1 MTSSDFDHW
10 FESFREGLRR
20 DDAERAGTEPAAPP
34 LPDGLPDIPRYTI
47 GERIGEGSAALVYRG
62 WDREL
67 GRPVALK
74 VLRDTADVRRSLRV
88 RFHRE
93 AKIAAGL
100 NHPNI
105 VRIYD
110 LGEVEGRLFMVME
123 LVEGS
128 SLGSHMSDRA
138 ISLEDKLRLLEKAAR
153 GVAQAHA
160 QGIIHRDLKPANIL
174 VDRAREPKVG
184 DFGISLGIEAES
196 RLTRTGEP
204 LGTPAYMAPEQVRGS
219 GDPTVRTD
227 VYALGAI
234 LYEMLTGRPP
244 YLAPTI
250 PQLYQKILEGEP
262 ELPTVLAPGA
272 PRAVAAVAL
281 KGLSRSPADRY
292 ADAGEFAE
300 DLGRYLRGEPV
311 QARNPGSLRRLGIR
325 LRARPLAG
333 MLLLG
338 AMVIGLIALAA
349 ALSRKTMDTHKAVLL
364 AAVARIFDQ
373 EKARLDERYKGLQPV
388 RLIAALQAASEHA
401 PDNTTPPEEIRELLD
416 YELKKLRV
424 EPELLALMPLR
435 GKAVYGRGP
444 AAVLASLENLR
455 PGPGL
460 SFTAVDGRLWLLEGA
475 EVRDTAPEHEDV
487 IHGYRWIG
495 APIDSG
501 ALESA
506 IDADAGQV
514 AWIGPDRQILARTGA
529 IRGGTLEGEIATVD
543 GRSLRISSEPLAGA
557 LVPIRQA
564 LLIRAYGVREI
575 AILAA
580 NLAGTI
586 SLVAGIVLLARPR

>member
-1 MTSSDFDHW
+1 
-10 FESFREGLRR
+10 
-20 DDAERAGTEPAAPP
+20 
-34 LPDGLPDIPRYTI
+34 
-47 GERIGEGSAALVYRG
+47 EGSAAVVYRG

-74 VLRDTADVRRSLRV
+74 VLRDTADVRRSLRL

-100 NHPNI
+100 NHSNI

-123 LVEGS
+123 LVEGL
-128 SLGSHMSDRA
+128 SLGSLMSDRA
-138 ISLEDKLRLLEKAAR
+138 LPLGDKLRLLEKAAR

-184 DFGISLGIEAES
+184 DFGISLGIEAEP
-196 RLTRTGEP
+196 RLTKTGEP

-244 YLAPTI
+244 HLGPSI
-250 PQLYQKILEGEP
+250 PELYQKILEGET
-262 ELPTVLAPGA
+262 ELPHVLAPGT
-272 PRAVAAVAL
+272 PRAAGAIAL
-281 KGLSRSPADRY
+281 KGLSRNPADRY

-300 DLGRYLRGEPV
+300 DLARHLRGEAV
-311 QARNPGSLRRLGIR
+311 QARNPGALRRIGTR
-325 LRARPLAG
+325 LRTRPLAG
-333 MLLLG
+333 TLLLG
-338 AMVIGLIALAA
+338 AVVCAGIAVAA
-349 ALSRKTMDTHKAVLL
+349 ALSPKTIDTHQAILL

-373 EKARLDERYKGLQPV
+373 EKGRLDERYKGLAPV
-388 RLIAALQAASEHA
+388 RLIAALQAASEHG
-401 PDNTTPPEEIRELLD
+401 PDTTPPEEIRELLD

-424 EPELLALMPLR
+424 EPELLAVMPLR

-444 AAVLASLENLR
+444 AAALASLENVR
-455 PGPGL
+455 PGPGV
-460 SFTAVDGRLWLLEGA
+460 SFTAVDGRLWMLEG
-475 EVRDTAPEHEDV
+475 VDIRDTAPEHEDV
-487 IHGYRWIG
+487 VRGYRWIG
-495 APIDSG
+495 APIDS
-501 ALESA
+501 AASRA
-506 IDADAGQV
+506 MIDADAGLV
-514 AWIGPDRQILARTGA
+514 AWIGPDRQVLASSGA
-529 IRGGTLEGEIATVD
+529 IENDALQREIATVA
-543 GRSLRISSEPLAGA
+543 GRSFRVTSEPLAGA

-564 LLIRAYGVREI
+564 LLVHAHGVREFS
-575 AILAA
+575 ILAA
-580 NLAGTI
+580 DLAGAI
-586 SLVAGIVLLARPR
+586 LLAAGVVLLARAR

>member
-1 MTSSDFDHW
+1 MSSSDFDHW

-20 DDAERAGTEPAAPP
+20 DDAERRGTEPAAPP

-47 GERIGEGSAALVYRG
+47 GERLGEGSAAVVYRG

-105 VRIYD
+105 VRVYD
-110 LGEVEGRLFMVME
+110 LGEVDGRLFMVME

-128 SLGSHMSDRA
+128 SLGSFMSDRA
-138 ISLEDKLRLLEKAAR
+138 FPLEDKLRLLEKAAR

-160 QGIIHRDLKPANIL
+160 RGIIHRDLKPANIL
-174 VDRAREPKVG
+174 VDRSREPKVG
-184 DFGISLGIEAES
+184 DFGISLGIEAEP

-204 LGTPAYMAPEQVRGS
+204 LGTPAYMAPEQVRAS
-219 GDPTVRTD
+219 SDPTVRTD

-244 YLAPTI
+244 HLGPSI
-250 PQLYQKILEGEP
+250 PELYQRILGGAP
-262 ELPTVLAPGA
+262 ELPHVLAPEA
-272 PRAVAAVAL
+272 PRAAGAIAL
-281 KGLSRSPADRY
+281 KGLSRNPADRY
-292 ADAGEFAE
+292 HDAGEFAD
-300 DLGRYLRGEPV
+300 DLARYLRGEAV
-311 QARNPGSLRRLGIR
+311 QARNPGALRRFGIR

-333 MLLLG
+333 TLLLG
-338 AMVIGLIALAA
+338 AALFGGLAAAA
-349 ALSRKTMDTHKAVLL
+349 ALSRKTVDTHTAVLL
-364 AAVARIFDQ
+364 AAVARVFDQ
-373 EKARLDERYKGLQPV
+373 EKGRLDERYKGLQPV
-388 RLIAALQAASEHA
+388 RLIAALQAASEHG
-401 PDNTTPPEEIRELLD
+401 PDTTPPEEIRELLD

-424 EPELLALMPLR
+424 EPDLLALMPLR
-435 GKAVYGRGP
+435 GRAVYGRGP
-444 AAVLASLENLR
+444 ATALASLENLR

-460 SFTAVDGRLWLLEGA
+460 SFTAVDGRLWLLEGSL
-475 EVRDTAPEHEDV
+475 VRDTAPEHEDV
-487 IHGYRWIG
+487 VHGYRWIG
-495 APIDSG
+495 APIDSA
-501 ALESA
+501 ALPGM
-506 IDADAGQV
+506 IDADAGLV
-514 AWIGPDRQILARTGA
+514 AWIGPSRQVLASSGSIDEDSLQR
-529 IRGGTLEGEIATVD
+529 EVATVK
-543 GRSLRISSEPLAGA
+543 GRSLRVSSEPLAGA

-564 LLIRAYGVREI
+564 LLVHAHGVREF

-580 NLAGTI
+580 NLAGAI
-586 SLVAGIVLLARPR
+586 SLVAGIVLAARAR

>member
-1 MTSSDFDHW
+1 MSSSDSDHW
-10 FESFREGLRR
+10 FESFREGLKR
-20 DDAERAGTEPAAPP
+20 DEAERAGTEPAAPP
-34 LPDGLPDIPRYTI
+34 LSNGLPDIPRYAI
-47 GERIGEGSAALVYRG
+47 GERMGEGSAAVVYRG

-93 AKIAAGL
+93 AKIVAGL

-128 SLGSHMSDRA
+128 SLGSVMSDRA
-138 ISLEDKLRLLEKAAR
+138 IPLDDKLRLLEKSSR

-184 DFGISLGIEAES
+184 DFGISLGIEGEP

-244 YLAPTI
+244 YLASSI
-250 PQLYQKILEGEP
+250 PELYQKILQGEP
-262 ELPTVLAPGA
+262 ELPYVLAPGS
-272 PRAVAAVAL
+272 PRAAGAVAL
-281 KGLSRSPADRY
+281 RGLSRNPADRY

-300 DLGRYLRGEPV
+300 DLARYLRGEPV
-311 QARNPGSLRRLGIR
+311 HARNPGALRRIGIR
-325 LRARPLAG
+325 LRARPVAG
-333 MLLLG
+333 TLLLG
-338 AMVIGLIALAA
+338 AVVFGLIASAA
-349 ALSRKTMDTHKAVLL
+349 ALSRRTVDIHRSVLL
-364 AAVARIFDQ
+364 AAVAR
-373 EKARLDERYKGLQPV
+373 EKGRLDERYKGLQQV
-388 RLIAALQAASEHA
+388 RLIAALQAASGHG
-401 PDNTTPPEEIRELLD
+401 PDTTPPEEIRELLN

-444 AAVLASLENLR
+444 AAALASLENLP

-460 SFTAVDGRLWLLEGA
+460 SYTAVDGRLWLLEGA
-475 EVRDTAPEHEDV
+475 EVRDTAPEHQDV
-487 IHGYRWIG
+487 VHGYRWIG
-495 APIDSG
+495 APIDSA
-501 ALESA
+501 ALPGMF
-506 IDADAGQV
+506 DADAGLV
-514 AWIGPDRQILARTGA
+514 AWIGPDRQVLARSGPIDGEA
-529 IRGGTLEGEIATVD
+529 LEQEVATVD
-543 GRSLRISSEPLAGA
+543 GRSLRVSSEPLAGA

-564 LLIRAYGVREI
+564 LLVHAHGAREF
-575 AILAA
+575 AMMSA
-580 NLAGTI
+580 NLAGVI
-586 SLVAGIVLLARPR
+586 SLVLGLVLLARPR